1 MVSAINDVRY
11 SARKASSPPHG
22 ERLHDRYPIRGFGF
36 SSVRAVRRTPMPA
49 PGEDRFFTELRGST
63 AELARIIDG
72 DLERLSSSGVTASAR
87 AHHRACRR
95 P

>member
-1 MVSAINDVRY
+1 
-11 SARKASSPPHG
+11 
-22 ERLHDRYPIRGFGF
+22 
-36 SSVRAVRRTPMPA
+36 MPA

-87 AHHRACRR
+87 AHHRTYRWPSRLAEKAAAAQALRGER
-95 P
+95 PDRH